1 MPEDR
6 LSHEKILIIG
16 RSGRSSVA
24 RLLSAAL
31 EGTGASV
38 EEISSS
44 GRIQRLLYRFFMRPT
59 VYIITSASDSGPER
73 FVVPKGRAFYTSDI
87 HFLGDADAM
96 LVASG
101 KNLEQR
107 AVALSS
113 RVLHD
118 LGLPDE
124 KIMSAFER
132 VRRQIFFKERF
143 TVGERTVINACDM
156 DDPASEEKLFQTI
169 GETGDVTAVLFSDYV
184 SEHRIRCYARLFTDQ
199 NCPRVIVS
207 GPDSERI
214 VKFLSKNVLGS
225 KIMLFAGA
233 EHELLEQCYG
243 TVVCL
248 GSSEGRGRSF
258 LSYCSSFS
266 ENISENM

>member
-1 MPEDR
+1 MPCWWQA
-6 LSHEKILIIG
+6 
-16 RSGRSSVA
+16 A
-24 RLLSAAL
+24 R
-31 EGTGASV
+31 TF
-38 EEISSS
+38 
-44 GRIQRLLYRFFMRPT
+44 RR
-59 VYIITSASDSGPER
+59 
-73 FVVPKGRAFYTSDI
+73 
-87 HFLGDADAM
+87 
-96 LVASG
+96 
-101 KNLEQR
+101 
-107 AVALSS
+107 
-113 RVLHD
+113 RVLCD
-118 LGLPDE
+118 IGLKKTVFKE
-124 KIMSAFER
+124 AFETASADL
-132 VRRQIFFKERF
+132 FFGERF
-143 TVGERTVINACDM
+143 TVGERAVINACDVE
-156 DDPASEEKLFQTI
+156 DPASEDMLFSEI

-266 ENISENM
+266 ENM